1 MDRMFVDVHVIQ
13 TIPPSCV
20 NRDDTG
26 SPKTCIYGGVRRAR
40 VSSQSW
46 KHAVR
51 EQFTEQFD
59 ASELGFRTKRVAEI
73 IARHIKEM
81 DPDAEDPDKKATEVL
96 DATGLTKGKKDNE
109 TAALFF
115 ISDVQA
121 KNLAELAIS
130 GTIDKKSAKKILG
143 DGTSMDIA
151 LFGRMVAD
159 DASLNTDACCQVAH
173 AISTHA
179 VSNEYDYFTAVDDM
193 SKDNEPGAGMIG
205 TIEYN
210 SSTLYRYATV
220 AVHAFERSLEGNM
233 DAAIRGTAGF
243 IHAFITAMPT
253 GKMNTFANRTVPD
266 SVMICVRHDQP
277 VNLSGAFEAPVKND
291 GSGYSKKSSERLF
304 AYNEDVCST
313 FLAKPAKV
321 WCIGSIGSDQIS
333 LDGALSELE
342 TFMRGEL

>member
-13 TIPPSCV
+13 TIPPSCI

-26 SPKTCIYGGVRRAR
+26 SPKTCIYGGARRAR

-51 EQFTEQFD
+51 EQFAEEFD
-59 ASELGFRTKRVAEI
+59 PSELGFRTKRVAEI
-73 IARHIKEM
+73 IAARIREM
-81 DPDAEDPDKKATEVL
+81 KPDSEDPEKIAADILEA
-96 DATGLTKGKKDNE
+96 AGLKKGKKDNE

-130 GTIDKKSAKKILG
+130 GAVDKKAVKEILG
-143 DGTSMDIA
+143 KGNSMDIA

-159 DASLNTDACCQVAH
+159 DPSLNTDACCQVAH

-179 VSNEYDYFTAVDDM
+179 VSNEYDYYTAVDDM
-193 SKDNEPGAGMIG
+193 SKDDEQGAGMIG

-220 AVHAFERSLEGNM
+220 AVHAFEDSLEGNKE
-233 DAAIRGTAGF
+233 AAVRGTAGF
-243 IHAFITAMPT
+243 IRAFVTAMPT

-266 SVMICVRHDQP
+266 AVMICVRGDQP
-277 VNLSGAFEAPVKND
+277 VNLSGAFETPIKTE
-291 GSGYSKKSSERLF
+291 GTGYAKKSSEKLLT
-304 AYNEDVCST
+304 YNDEVCST
-313 FLAKPAKV
+313 FVDKPAKM
-321 WCIGSIGSDQIS
+321 WCIGSIGSEPTS

-342 TFMRGEL
+342 AFMRGEL